1 MVQMLLDFSS
11 VVEETPVVGLESLR
25 QRGQSVIPQKPDY
38 NTRMPAQAYRSLPLY
53 DAKNSELH
61 HMGDLAQAV
70 LDRYDIVRRRRA
82 ARLRREAALAQR
94 DQASS

>member
-1 MVQMLLDFSS
+1 MVQMLLDFTS
-11 VVEETPVVGLESLR
+11 VVEETPVVGLEALR
-25 QRGQSVIPQKPDY
+25 RRAEAVGPQKTANSSR
-38 NTRMPAQAYRSLPLY
+38 NTAQVYRSLPLY

-94 DQASS
+94 DQASM